1 MCGGLLARAA
11 LVVLLSPFVVSSL
24 AGAQAASGE
33 AWRVAASSPP
43 CVLDKCLN
51 GGSGGPK
58 PAPAPQLPPAAEPP
72 GTGPPQPMGGAIA
85 PGAFDFY
92 LLTLSWSPGFCDAGG
107 ASKAADQCSVGAR
120 LGFVVHGL
128 WPQNAH
134 GYPQDC
140 DGGSRPVSRA
150 ALALTHGV
158 FPDEGL
164 ARYEWRK
171 HGACTGLSP
180 EAFFASVKRA
190 RDSIVIPDAFK
201 APREEQDFSPIE
213 IARAFAAA
221 NPGLRPNAMAVT
233 CARGELEDVRICL
246 AKDLRAFVN
255 CPEVARRTCRAS
267 SVAVAPVH

>member
-11 LVVLLSPFVVSSL
+11 FVALLTPFVVSSPV
-24 AGAQAASGE
+24 GARTASDD
-33 AWRVAASSPP
+33 ARRVAASSPP
-43 CVLDKCLN
+43 CVLDECLN
-51 GGSGGPK
+51 GGSGGSK
-58 PAPAPQLPPAAEPP
+58 PAPQSPPAAEPP
-72 GTGPPQPMGGAIA
+72 PETGPPQPTGGAIA
-85 PGAFDFY
+85 TGAFDFY
-92 LLTLSWSPGFCDAGG
+92 LLTLSWSPGFCDTGG
-107 ASKAADQCSVGAR
+107 ASKAPDQCSVGAG

-128 WPQNAH
+128 WPQNAQ

-140 DGGSRPVSRA
+140 DGGSRPVSRT

-190 RDSIVIPDAFK
+190 RESIAIPDAFK
-201 APREEQDFSPIE
+201 APRAEQDFSPIE
-213 IARAFAAA
+213 IARAFIAA
-221 NPGLRPNAMAVT
+221 NPGLRANAMAVT

-255 CPEVARRTCRAS
+255 CPEVARRTCRSS